1 MCHGDLNLLLDGIG
15 LTTTVHLV
23 SGDGNV
29 AFVDSG
35 VDVHDAVC

>member
-23 SGDGNV
+23 SGGGNV
-29 AFVDSG
+29 AFVNSD